1 MKRFQCGCLVLLIAL
16 LATLPAIADKAKSF
30 YSKGQQA
37 EARQNYEEAYQYFKQ
52 AYDLHPED
60 TQYRSAFE
68 RSKFLAGSSHVHRGQ
83 ILPAQDEFLGLE
95 AMKLASTVGSKR
107 HGHTSVLKCADGVL
121 SFRSHVA
128 DLRDRV
134 FKRLLLRE

>member
-30 YSKGQQA
+30 YSKGKQA

-52 AYDLHPED
+52 AYDLHPEG
-60 TQYRSAFE
+60 TEYRSAFE

-83 ILPAQDEFLGLE
+83 
-95 AMKLASTVGSKR
+95 V
-107 HGHTSVLKCADGVL
+107 
-121 SFRSHVA
+121 
-128 DLRDRV
+128 LRDQG
-134 FKRLLLRE
+134 RLDETLKEFQLAAMIDSSGGVVT